1 MHARFTGRKVRL
13 TDGEFM
19 KEINSRLLAINGLE
33 PSGMAVKE
41 TLKFP
46 WNQGKALRKLDEE

>member
-1 MHARFTGRKVRL
+1 VRL

-19 KEINSRLLAINGLE
+19 TEINFWLFAINGVE
-33 PSGMAVKE
+33 PCRMMVRG

-46 WNQGKALRKLDEE
+46 WNQGEHYAN